1 MQLLQLKVKI
11 VVIMFCECTGKLFFP
26 LLVGVNFIL
35 SGFELITFHLSE
47 SRGSG
52 GMLPWEKFEF
62 SEPQKRNFRALGW
75 RSLHYYR
82 CRHNNIV
89 GIFWGDPAHS
99 SFQVIFPEFKHNTC

>member
-1 MQLLQLKVKI
+1 MQLLIRKVKI

-52 GMLPWEKFEF
+52 GMLPWENLNF
-62 SEPQKRNFRALGW
+62 QNLRNAILG
-75 RSLHYYR
+75 
-82 CRHNNIV
+82 
-89 GIFWGDPAHS
+89 HS
-99 SFQVIFPEFKHNTC
+99 GGKVCTIIDAVITTL